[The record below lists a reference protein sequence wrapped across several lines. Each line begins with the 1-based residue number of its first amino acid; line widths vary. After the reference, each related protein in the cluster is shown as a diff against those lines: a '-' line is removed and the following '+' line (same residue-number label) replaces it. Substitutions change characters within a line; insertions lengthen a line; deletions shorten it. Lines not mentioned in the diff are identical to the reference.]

1 MIGNSKILKRTFLT
15 LAVAIVVATASSQI
29 QHGKASFYSKR
40 ATGARTS
47 SGERLHHDSL
57 TCAHRTH
64 PFGTLL
70 KVTNERNGREVI
82 VRVTDRGPHSRGRI
96 IDLSHAAA
104 KELGIINQGVA
115 VVKVEPVRKTKV
127 PFKPEPESIPEID
140 FEITEYTL
148 PASGVLHFPTYGKT
162 TQQLKVPTTNPLN
175 HKRKLTVIRAKKR
188 RKPTARLSK
197 RKKILI
203 KRPFSPKSVQT
214 FAIKA
219 RRKAKEELSEGN
231 KKTPRIALIA
241 RIMNNNDSCD

>member
-1 MIGNSKILKRTFLT
+1 MMIGNSKILKRTFLT
-15 LAVAIVVATASSQI
+15 LAVAITVAAASSQI

-40 ATGARTS
+40 ATGSRTS

-148 PASGVLHFPTYGKT
+148 PASGVLHFPAYGKT
-162 TQQLKVPTTNPLN
+162 TQQLKGADNKSTKPQKEVDGNKSQEKKEANSKTIQE
-175 HKRKLTVIRAKKR
+175 KKDSDKKTVQPKKR
-188 RKPTARLSK
+188 SNVRHKSK
-197 RKKILI
+197 AKG
-203 KRPFSPKSVQT
+203 KRRTV
-214 FAIKA
+214 
-219 RRKAKEELSEGN
+219 RRK
-231 KKTPRIALIA
+231 
-241 RIMNNNDSCD
+241 

>member
-70 KVTNERNGREVI
+70 KVTNERNGREVV
-82 VRVTDRGPHSRGRI
+82 VRGTDRGPHSRGRI

-115 VVKVEPVRKTKV
+115 VVKVEPVKKTVV

-148 PASGVLHFPTYGKT
+148 PASGILHFPTYGKKT
-162 TQQLKVPTTNPLN
+162 HQLKGDNKDN
-175 HKRKLTVIRAKKR
+175 KK
-188 RKPTARLSK
+188 
-197 RKKILI
+197 
-203 KRPFSPKSVQT
+203 Q
-214 FAIKA
+214 
-219 RRKAKEELSEGN
+219 KEIEGN
-231 KKTPRIALIA
+231 KKQEKTEANGKTIKEKK
-241 RIMNNNDSCD
+241 DSNHKTVQPQKRSNVRNKSKAKGKRKSVRRK

>member
-1 MIGNSKILKRTFLT
+1 MMIGNSKILKRTFLT

-104 KELGIINQGVA
+104 EELGIINQGVA
-115 VVKVEPVRKTKV
+115 VVRVEPVKKTVV

-148 PASGVLHFPTYGKT
+148 PASGILHFPTYGKKT
-162 TQQLKVPTTNPLN
+162 HQLKGDNKAN
-175 HKRKLTVIRAKKR
+175 KK
-188 RKPTARLSK
+188 
-197 RKKILI
+197 
-203 KRPFSPKSVQT
+203 Q
-214 FAIKA
+214 
-219 RRKAKEELSEGN
+219 KEIEGN
-231 KKTPRIALIA
+231 KKQGRLSYQLIYNGSVLSEALTLY
-241 RIMNNNDSCD
+241 DSEK

>member
-15 LAVAIVVATASSQI
+15 LAVAITVAAASSQI

-40 ATGARTS
+40 ATGSRTS

-148 PASGVLHFPTYGKT
+148 PASGVLHFPAYGKT
-162 TQQLKVPTTNPLN
+162 TQQLKGADNKSTKPQKEVDGN
-175 HKRKLTVIRAKKR
+175 KSQKR

-231 KKTPRIALIA
+231 KKTPRIPLIA
-241 RIMNNNDSCD
+241 RIVIIHYSCD

>member
-104 KELGIINQGVA
+104 EELGIINQGVA
-115 VVKVEPVRKTKV
+115 VVRVEPVKKTVV

-148 PASGVLHFPTYGKT
+148 PASGILHFPTYGKKT
-162 TQQLKVPTTNPLN
+162 HQLKGENKAN
-175 HKRKLTVIRAKKR
+175 KK
-188 RKPTARLSK
+188 
-197 RKKILI
+197 
-203 KRPFSPKSVQT
+203 Q
-214 FAIKA
+214 
-219 RRKAKEELSEGN
+219 KEIEGN
-231 KKTPRIALIA
+231 KKQEKTEANGKTIKEKK
-241 RIMNNNDSCD
+241 DSNHKTVQPQKRSNVRNKSKAKGKRKSVRRK

>member
-104 KELGIINQGVA
+104 EELGIINQGVA
-115 VVKVEPVRKTKV
+115 VVKVEPVKKTVV

-148 PASGVLHFPTYGKT
+148 PASGILHFPTYGKKT
-162 TQQLKVPTTNPLN
+162 HQLKGDNKDN
-175 HKRKLTVIRAKKR
+175 KK
-188 RKPTARLSK
+188 
-197 RKKILI
+197 
-203 KRPFSPKSVQT
+203 Q
-214 FAIKA
+214 
-219 RRKAKEELSEGN
+219 KEIEGN
-231 KKTPRIALIA
+231 KKQEKTEANGKTIKEKK
-241 RIMNNNDSCD
+241 DSNHKTVQPQKRSNVRNKSKAKGKRKSVRRK

>member
-1 MIGNSKILKRTFLT
+1 MIGNYKIFKRTFLT
-15 LAVAIVVATASSQI
+15 LAVAITVAAASSQI

-40 ATGARTS
+40 ATGSRTS

-115 VVKVEPVRKTKV
+115 VVKVEPVRNTIV

-148 PASGVLHFPTYGKT
+148 PASGILHFPTYGKT
-162 TQQLKVPTTNPLN
+162 THQLKGADDKSKTEKEVDRNNSQKKKEANGKTIQE
-175 HKRKLTVIRAKKR
+175 KKDSEKKTVQPKKR
-188 RKPTARLSK
+188 TNVRHKSK
-197 RKKILI
+197 AKG
-203 KRPFSPKSVQT
+203 KRRTV
-214 FAIKA
+214 
-219 RRKAKEELSEGN
+219 RRK
-231 KKTPRIALIA
+231 
-241 RIMNNNDSCD
+241 

>member
-1 MIGNSKILKRTFLT
+1 MIGNSKIFKRTFLT

-104 KELGIINQGVA
+104 EELGIINQGVA
-115 VVKVEPVRKTKV
+115 VVRVEPVKKTVV

-148 PASGVLHFPTYGKT
+148 PASGILHFPTYGKKT
-162 TQQLKVPTTNPLN
+162 HQLKGDNKDN
-175 HKRKLTVIRAKKR
+175 KK
-188 RKPTARLSK
+188 
-197 RKKILI
+197 
-203 KRPFSPKSVQT
+203 Q
-214 FAIKA
+214 
-219 RRKAKEELSEGN
+219 KEIEGN
-231 KKTPRIALIA
+231 KKQEKTEANGKTIKEKK
-241 RIMNNNDSCD
+241 DSNHKTVQPQKRSNVRNKSKAKGKRKSVRRK

>member
-15 LAVAIVVATASSQI
+15 LAVAITVAAASSQI

-40 ATGARTS
+40 ATGSRTS

-70 KVTNERNGREVI
+70 KVTHARNGREVI

-148 PASGVLHFPTYGKT
+148 PASGVLHFPAYGKT
-162 TQQLKVPTTNPLN
+162 TQQLKGADNKSTKPQKEVDGNKSQEKKEANSKTIQE
-175 HKRKLTVIRAKKR
+175 KKDSDKKTVQPKKR
-188 RKPTARLSK
+188 SNVRHKSK
-197 RKKILI
+197 AKG
-203 KRPFSPKSVQT
+203 KRITV
-214 FAIKA
+214 
-219 RRKAKEELSEGN
+219 RRK
-231 KKTPRIALIA
+231 
-241 RIMNNNDSCD
+241 

>member
-1 MIGNSKILKRTFLT
+1 MTIGNYKILKRTFLT

-104 KELGIINQGVA
+104 EELGIINQGVA
-115 VVKVEPVRKTKV
+115 VVRVEPVKKTVV

-148 PASGVLHFPTYGKT
+148 PASGILHFPTYGKKT
-162 TQQLKVPTTNPLN
+162 HQLKGDNKAN
-175 HKRKLTVIRAKKR
+175 KK
-188 RKPTARLSK
+188 
-197 RKKILI
+197 
-203 KRPFSPKSVQT
+203 Q
-214 FAIKA
+214 
-219 RRKAKEELSEGN
+219 KEMEGN
-231 KKTPRIALIA
+231 KKKEKTEANGKTIKEKK
-241 RIMNNNDSCD
+241 DSNHKTVQPQKRSNVRNKSKAKGKRKSVRRK